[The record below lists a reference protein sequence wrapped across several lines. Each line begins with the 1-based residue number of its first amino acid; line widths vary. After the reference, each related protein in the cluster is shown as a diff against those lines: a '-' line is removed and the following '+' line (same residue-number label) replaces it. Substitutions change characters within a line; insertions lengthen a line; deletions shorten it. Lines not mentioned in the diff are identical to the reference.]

1 MRKPLINPGARM
13 NILALL
19 LLVLSLGIGACEP
32 LTDLPQPPS
41 TLAPAQKP
49 LHPASVAPSEKPLV
63 PLPASPTAAPLPT
76 ETAVPTA
83 TPTPEPLL
91 FAVIGDYGEGN
102 QGELDV
108 SELVKSWGPDL
119 IITTGDNNYPIGS
132 AETIDLRI
140 GQYYHEFISPYRGG
154 FGQGAEINR
163 FFPTLGNHDWDT
175 PGAQPYLDY
184 FELPGNERY
193 YDFTWGPV
201 HFFAV
206 SSDSR
211 EPDGVSANSAQA
223 MWLQERLSASTLPWK
238 IVYFHQPPYS
248 SGYHGP
254 VDWMR
259 WPFEEWGA
267 SAVLSGHDHVY
278 ERLIIGGI
286 PYFINGLGG
295 GPIYFFPTV
304 AEGSQA
310 RYSAD
315 YGAMRIA
322 ADSQQMRFE
331 FITRRGELIDSY
343 QISRAQ

>member
-1 MRKPLINPGARM
+1 MRKPLINPGTRIF
-13 NILALL
+13 ILLFTLL
-19 LLVLSLGIGACEP
+19 ILSLGISACEP

-41 TLAPAQKP
+41 TLAPTQKP
-49 LHPASVAPSEKPLV
+49 PDPTPGAPSEQPLTS
-63 PLPASPTAAPLPT
+63 LPASPTAAPLPVD
-76 ETAVPTA
+76 TAAPTA
-83 TPTPEPLL
+83 TVAPEPIL

-108 SELVKSWGPDL
+108 SELVKSWGPDF

-132 AETIDLRI
+132 AETIDLHI
-140 GQYYHEFISPYRGG
+140 GQYYHEFISPYRGA
-154 FGQGAEINR
+154 FGPGADQNR

-175 PGAQPYLDY
+175 PGALPYLDY

-206 SSDSR
+206 NSDSR
-211 EPDGVSANSAQA
+211 EPDGVSPNSPQA
-223 MWLQERLSASTLPWK
+223 LWLQERLATSTLPWK
-238 IVYFHQPPYS
+238 IVYFHHPPYS

-259 WPFEEWGA
+259 WPFKEWGA
-267 SAVLSGHDHVY
+267 SAVLSGHDHLY

-295 GPIYFFPTV
+295 GPIYYFTGRV
-304 AEGSQA
+304 EGSQVQ
-310 RYSAD
+310 YGDD
-315 YGAMRIA
+315 YGAMRVA
-322 ADSQQMRFE
+322 ADDQQMLFE
-331 FITRRGELIDSY
+331 FYTRRGELIDSY
-343 QISRAQ
+343 QITQTQ